1 MALVTMAALVAGARS
16 GRVISFPTD
25 TVPALGVI
33 ASQSSAIFALKER
46 PEDKPLILM
55 AASLEELFAFVDT
68 EHPALSNWQHLAS
81 TKLPGALTLVLP
93 ANQRGQRLNPGSQ
106 TLGIR
111 IPNCGSAIALLQQ
124 TGALL
129 TTSANKSGEPPL
141 GELGKIAEKFPG
153 VLVMHD
159 RDLEAIAG
167 SGQAST
173 VIKWTESGWQVLR
186 QGQVSVANLRDD
198 M

>member
-1 MALVTMAALVAGARS
+1 MVTMAALVAGARS

-33 ASQSSAIFALKER
+33 ASRSSAIFTLKGR

-55 AASLEELFAFVDT
+55 AATLEELFAFIDT
-68 EHPALSNWQHLAS
+68 EHPALANWLDLAGA
-81 TKLPGALTLVLP
+81 KLPGALTLVLP
-93 ANQRGQRLNPGSQ
+93 VNKRGQQLNPGAQ

-111 IPNCGSAIALLQQ
+111 MPNNGVAIAILQQ

-141 GELGKIAEKFPG
+141 GELGEIAKEFPD

-167 SGQAST
+167 SGEPST
-173 VIKWTESGWQVLR
+173 VIKWAESGWQVLR

-198 M
+198 R

>member
-1 MALVTMAALVAGARS
+1 MVTMAALVAGARS

-25 TVPALGVI
+25 TAIALGVI
-33 ASQSSAIFALKER
+33 ASQASNIYALKER
-46 PEDKPLILM
+46 PRDKPLILM
-55 AASLEELFAFVDT
+55 AASLDELFAFVDT
-68 EHPALSNWQHLAS
+68 EHPALSNWLDIAS
-81 TKLPGALTLVLP
+81 TMLPGALTLVLP
-93 ANQRGQRLNPGSQ
+93 ANQSGKQLNPEAQ

-111 IPNCGSAIALLQQ
+111 IPNCGTAIAILQQ

-141 GELGKIAEKFPG
+141 GELGEIAAVFPT

-159 RDLEAIAG
+159 RDLEAIAVG
-167 SGQAST
+167 AQPST
-173 VIKWTESGWQVLR
+173 VIKWTDSGWQVLR
-186 QGQVSVANLRDD
+186 QGQVSVTNLRDD

>member
-1 MALVTMAALVAGARS
+1 MVTIAALVAGTRS

-33 ASQSSAIFALKER
+33 ASQASAIFALKGR
-46 PEDKPLILM
+46 PENKPLILM
-55 AASLEELFAFVDT
+55 AATLEELFAFIDT
-68 EHPALSNWQHLAS
+68 EHPEIANWWRIAS
-81 TKLPGALTLVLP
+81 SKLPGALTLVLP
-93 ANQRGQRLNPGSQ
+93 ANKLGQGLNAGAQ

-111 IPNCGSAIALLQQ
+111 MPRNATAIALLQQ

-141 GELGKIAEKFPG
+141 DELGKIAMEFPD
-153 VLVMHD
+153 VLVMCD

-167 SGQAST
+167 SGQPST
-173 VIKWTESGWQVLR
+173 VITWTESGWQVLR
-186 QGQVSVANLRDD
+186 QGQVSVADLRDD

>member
-46 PEDKPLILM
+46 PEHKPLILM
-55 AASLEELFAFVDT
+55 AASLEELFAFIDT
-68 EHPALSNWQHLAS
+68 EHPALSNWQQLAS
-81 TKLPGALTLVLP
+81 AKLPGALTLVLP
-93 ANQRGQRLNPGSQ
+93 ANKRGQQLNPGAQ

-111 IPNCGSAIALLQQ
+111 MPNNGSAIALLQQ

-129 TTSANKSGEPPL
+129 TTSANKSGAPPL
-141 GELGKIAEKFPG
+141 RELGKIAENFSD
-153 VLVMHD
+153 VLVLHD
-159 RDLEAIAG
+159 RDLVAIAG
-167 SGQAST
+167 SGEPST
-173 VIKWTESGWQVLR
+173 VIKWTEDGWQVLR